1 LPMCVLPTDTPPP
14 LTETGTLAFTPF
26 WLVLAEELALCVVL
40 EFCPSPWAWPE
51 PPQPA
56 LAVWVVALELEAREP
71 AELLADWLAPL
82 CANAGAAG
90 TALSLDL
97 IGLVSFELT
106 SNG

>member
-1 LPMCVLPTDTPPP
+1 LPMCVLPTDAPPP
-14 LTETGTLAFTPF
+14 LTEPGTLAYTPF
-26 WLVLAEELALCVVL
+26 WLAVAEELALCVVL
-40 EFCPSPWAWPE
+40 EFCPRPCAWPE

-56 LAVWVVALELEAREP
+56 VAVWVVALELEAWEP

-97 IGLVSFELT
+97 HRPVPFELT
-106 SNG
+106 LNG